1 MNWKRLKAIPKFST
15 TIRDALVVTAILL
28 MASFANASV
37 ALPQQNQSASFAQLA
52 HRAETA
58 MQAGH
63 TAEATRL
70 FRRAVTL
77 RPNWPEGWWFIGTMS
92 FDAGK
97 FTAAKDAFVHFV
109 SVEHKQ
115 AGPGFG
121 MLGLCEFQL
130 HHYRLSLNA
139 LERGRVLGLGE
150 NWDFTQTVLYHAGIL
165 YTFFGEPA
173 VGLQR
178 LTLAANRLAAAHS
191 KDPTHAVLNNTALI
205 NAFGLGALRM
215 RKLPSQI
222 SDSEAPLVQQAGNA
236 QALIALQ
243 ERAKAGVELKKIA
256 ALYPSHPGVHYM
268 YGVYLLR
275 VDPPAA
281 IAQFKREIEISPS
294 SSAARIQLAFEYLRT
309 AQYQQ
314 GIKYAQKAVAL
325 APKNFVARV
334 VCGKLW
340 LGLGKTQQALVQLK
354 TAVRL
359 SPDSPDARFAY
370 ATALAQAGKTAEAT
384 HQRQEFERLRKLES
398 KGNRN

>member
-1 MNWKRLKAIPKFST
+1 MMQRAPI
-15 TIRDALVVTAILL
+15 VMAILL
-28 MASFANASV
+28 LASIANASISTP
-37 ALPQQNQSASFAQLA
+37 LQGQSDSFAQIA
-52 HRAETA
+52 QSAESA

-63 TAEATRL
+63 TSQATRL
-70 FRRAVTL
+70 FQRAVAI

-97 FTAAKDAFVHFV
+97 LSVAKDAFQHFV
-109 SVEHKQ
+109 SVEHTEP
-115 AGPGFG
+115 GPGYG

-130 HHYRLSLNA
+130 HQYRSSLDS
-139 LERGRVLGLGE
+139 LEHGRVLGLGQ

-178 LTLAANRLAAAHS
+178 LTLVANRLASAHS
-191 KDPTHAVLNNTALI
+191 KNPNNAVLNNTALI
-205 NAFGLGALRM
+205 NALGLGALRM

-222 SDSEAPLVQQAGNA
+222 SNSEAPLIQHAGNA

-243 ERAKAGVELKKIA
+243 ERGAAGVELKRIV

-275 VDPPAA
+275 VDPPSA
-281 IAQFKREIEISPS
+281 IAQFQREIEISPS
-294 SSAARIQLAFEYLRT
+294 SSAARIQLAFQYLRN
-309 AQYQQ
+309 AHYHQ
-314 GIKYAQKAVAL
+314 GLKYAQQAIAL
-325 APKNFVARV
+325 APKNFVAHV

-340 LGLGKTQQALVQLK
+340 LGLGKTDQALVQLK
-354 TAVRL
+354 TAVQL
-359 SPDSPDARFAY
+359 SPESSDARFAY
-370 ATALAQAGKTAEAT
+370 ATALAQAGKTTQAA
-384 HQRQEFERLRKLES
+384 HQRKEFERLRKLEN